1 MMYLIQVHTAISSLE
16 LKVKI
21 GKAITAI
28 ATKVELAKA
37 SKNFPC
43 PYPPV
48 IG

>member
-1 MMYLIQVHTAISSLE
+1 
-16 LKVKI
+16 VKI

-28 ATKVELAKA
+28 ATKVELARA